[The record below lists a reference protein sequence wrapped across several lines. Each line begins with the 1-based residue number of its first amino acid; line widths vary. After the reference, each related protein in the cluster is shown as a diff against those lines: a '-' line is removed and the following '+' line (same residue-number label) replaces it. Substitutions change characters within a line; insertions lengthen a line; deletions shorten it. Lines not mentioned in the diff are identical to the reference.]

1 MIEYQLELNNP
12 VYPVLLIIVVVVVVK
27 IADFL
32 FNKLL
37 KTKEKENEKAI
48 EKLESISNKL
58 GDVVSSLQI
67 IENNAKHVACDIEEL
82 KKNDAELF
90 NRTSLH
96 HAQLIKHETK
106 FENIEKRNK

>member
-12 VYPVLLIIVVVVVVK
+12 VYIVLLVVIVAILIK
-27 IADFL
+27 ILDFL

-48 EKLESISNKL
+48 EKLESISSKL
-58 GDVVSSLQI
+58 GEVVTSLQV
-67 IENNAKHVACDIEEL
+67 IENNARHVACDIEEL

-106 FENIEKRNK
+106 FENIENRNK